1 MILNSS
7 ADNNQMLIIIIVV
20 AALVLAVALFI
31 LAYHFVISRKRY
43 IKQIKDL
50 ENKYSYLDALMI
62 GQDSQYIRRL
72 EMISRTNLLYVD
84 IYNEYYK
91 KYKEVFEIDDKF
103 AEGAIKQLKS
113 LVESKQFKNISK
125 VIQQARIAITT
136 FETNALKLDEELA
149 SLIRPEEEARQV
161 AVRLKE
167 NLRQVKQKFS
177 SNQEDMALVS
187 SSFQKI
193 FNKLDNKF
201 NIFETHIEGAEYEE
215 ANNLLP
221 VIDKVINQ
229 LDRILE
235 DIPSLCILVDS
246 ILPEKLNS
254 LKRESESLS
263 FNKYPLHHLLITNFL
278 NDVEND
284 IERLKIKLINLEI
297 SGVQESAD
305 DIQIRVENMH
315 NNFSAEIEAKS
326 YFEQNCDI
334 VYQKV
339 LNLEKNFLR
348 LVSLLP
354 EMNRIYSIDEN
365 EKQRI
370 EDLKEGINELGSSKR
385 SLDTFIHSA
394 TQQPYSVLKEKLE
407 QLTQDY
413 ERVHE
418 GVNNFKVFL
427 ESLRNGSEEA
437 YSLVFSY
444 YYRLK
449 QCEQQLQQIGI
460 DDYTRRYT
468 DDIENCYQLL
478 NEIDELVKATP
489 IQVTLL
495 NEKVDELKT
504 KAGDLF
510 EQVNQEST
518 NQQLAESSI
527 VYANRDRN
535 HQIDVHKQL
544 LIAERQFYSG
554 DFQKTYY
561 DVVQLL
567 KRKHIDEGNNN

>member
-1 MILNSS
+1 MFL
-7 ADNNQMLIIIIVV
+7 ADAIKNDSLIIIIVIV
-20 AALVLAVALFI
+20 AIILVVALIFVI
-31 LAYHFVISRKRY
+31 NYFVISRKRY

-113 LVESKQFKNISK
+113 LVNSKQFKGISK
-125 VIQQARIAITT
+125 VIAQARLAITT
-136 FETNALKLDEELA
+136 FENNALILDEQL
-149 SLIRPEEEARQV
+149 STLIKPEEEARRI

-167 NLRQVKQKFS
+167 NLRAVKQKYS
-177 SNQEDMALVS
+177 RDQDDLTLVG
-187 SSFQKI
+187 SSFEKV
-193 FNKLDNKF
+193 FAKLDNRF
-201 NIFETHIEGAEYEE
+201 VTFETHIEGAEYDE

-221 VIDKVINQ
+221 IIDKVINQ
-229 LDRILE
+229 LDKILDE
-235 DIPSLCILVDS
+235 MPSLCILVDS
-246 ILPEKLNS
+246 ILPEKINS
-254 LKRESESLS
+254 LKAESESLS
-263 FNKYPLHHLLITNFL
+263 FNKYPLHHLLITNFF
-278 NDVEND
+278 ND
-284 IERLKIKLINLEI
+284 IGNDLEKLKIKLKNLDI
-297 SGVQESAD
+297 VGVQQSAD
-305 DIQIRVENMH
+305 EIQFRIEEMH
-315 NNFSAEIEAKS
+315 NNFGLEVEAKG
-326 YFEQNCDI
+326 YFEQNCDV

-365 EKQRI
+365 EKKRI
-370 EDLKEGINELGSSKR
+370 EDLKEGINELGGSKR

-394 TQQPYSVLKEKLE
+394 THQPYSVLKEKLE
-407 QLTQDY
+407 QLTLDY
-413 ERVHE
+413 QKVYE

-427 ESLRNGSEEA
+427 ESLRTGSEEA

-449 QCEQQLQQIGI
+449 QCEQQLQAIGI
-460 DDYTRRYT
+460 DEYTKRYT
-468 DDIENCYQLL
+468 NDIEYCYDLL
-478 NEIDELVKATP
+478 NEIDKLVKATP

-504 KAGDLF
+504 RANDLF
-510 EQVNQEST
+510 DLINQEST
-518 NQQLAESSI
+518 NEQLAESSI

-535 HQIDVHKQL
+535 HQTDVHKQL
-544 LIAERQFYSG
+544 LIAERQFYNG

-567 KRKHIDEGNNN
+567 KRKHIDEGSNN